1 MADLP
6 TSTPVVVPEL
16 SPPLAAMEEFPHG
29 HIAILQRQRPEMKV
43 EDRDDLRPVNSGLP
57 METFDKIAP
66 ANPW

>member
-1 MADLP
+1 
-6 TSTPVVVPEL
+6 
-16 SPPLAAMEEFPHG
+16 MEEFPHG